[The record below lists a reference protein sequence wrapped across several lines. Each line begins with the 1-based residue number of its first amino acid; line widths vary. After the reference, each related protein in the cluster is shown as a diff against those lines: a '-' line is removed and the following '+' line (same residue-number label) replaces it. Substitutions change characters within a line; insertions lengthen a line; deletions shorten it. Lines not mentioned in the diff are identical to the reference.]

1 MQKQVEIELNCLERL
16 IEDELLPSNSKLCVC
31 EIALKERHF
40 SKLLFLLRKINQQ
53 SSGM

>member
-16 IEDELLPSNSKLCVC
+16 TEDELLPRNGKLCMC

-40 SKLLFLLRKINQQ
+40 SKLLFLLREINQQ
-53 SSGM
+53 STVM